1 MKKLVVLLLVS
12 LMATSAFAT
21 IDPDAD
27 MLGIYF
33 DLNAD
38 NNCTTAPASIP
49 FSAYVMITNVSADLV
64 YGVEFGYQVVASTP
78 GTFFRLGEVLP
89 AGSLNVGNAADPAAG
104 DYIIG
109 FSAPTPGAGGNVTVV
124 TWSFLLLAPV
134 SLDMYI
140 GASNSPSI
148 DNGLPAMEIGGVIV
162 PLGVSTGHPDLGL
175 PAATVNG
182 DCVVA
187 NEDVSFGSVKS
198 LFR

>member
-21 IDPDAD
+21 IDPDPD
-27 MLGIYF
+27 MLGVYF

-38 NNCTTAPASIP
+38 NNCTTAPASLP
-49 FSAYVMITNVSADLV
+49 FSAYVMITNCSADNV
-64 YGVEFGYQVVASTP
+64 FGVEFGYQVVSSVP
-78 GTFFRLGEVLP
+78 GTFFRLGEILP
-89 AGSLNVGNAADPAAG
+89 AGALNVGNAADPAAG
-104 DYIIG
+104 DYIVG
-109 FSAPTPGAGGNVTVV
+109 FSAPIAGGGANVTVV

-134 SLDMYI
+134 SLDMYL
-140 GASNSPSI
+140 GPSNSPSLA
-148 DNGLPAMEIGGVIV
+148 NGLPAMEVGGTIV

-187 NEDVSFGSVKS
+187 TDDVSFGSVKS